1 MNLPIF
7 YSLLLYYI
15 DVTFDVNNYTRI
27 HTGTKMNLGKGVAI
41 SISNK
46 HKIDSKSSTESEMVG
61 MDDYIIYF
69 ILSHYLMVS

>member
-1 MNLPIF
+1 MN
-7 YSLLLYYI
+7 
-15 DVTFDVNNYTRI
+15 VTFNVSNYTKR
-27 HTGTKMNLGKGVAI
+27 HTGTKTNLGKGVSI

-61 MDDYIIYF
+61 MDDYIIYV